1 MTAPL
6 ASSTGST
13 GSTGSTP
20 DQVRQLFNPRSIAL
34 IGATDKSRWSWSI
47 FGNLKLHGF
56 PGPVYLVNPRGIPV
70 HGEQSYARVGDLPE
84 QVDLAF
90 VMVPTSAVLGVLTE
104 VADHGIPSV
113 VLLTSGFAE
122 VGTEGA
128 ELERQVNDLAR
139 RRGLTILGPNGN
151 GYINAAAAI
160 TPYGL
165 PIDKPLLRG
174 PVGVVLQSGALA
186 SSVLT
191 FAQTRNVGV
200 SLLVSMGNESMVSM
214 TDVMRY
220 LIDDESTRVI
230 ALFIE
235 SVRKP
240 AEFLALAR
248 EALAK
253 GKPIVAV
260 KVGRSQT
267 GARVARA
274 HTGSLVGDDAVVDAV
289 FRQNGVIRV
298 DSLEDLIIT
307 AGLLADVLANHG
319 GPLPGRRFGFVTAS
333 GGASEIIADR
343 AEDEGIDV
351 PEFAPETVERLRRVV
366 PDFAATQN
374 PVDVTGYIL
383 INRDLMRNALAAVQD
398 DPNLDALVLV
408 SDLPRSAPPDPAP
421 VVEMFRQSSEV
432 LRHTAKPVIVMGNT
446 LTDVTAFGRD
456 VAGQTGYPGVLGG
469 IHHGM
474 TALGHAVRWS
484 ALHRAAKTGAAAAA
498 VQDPAGAMGSAMGSA
513 PQPRSAAEPAVPEQP
528 GASWSEH
535 RAGRFLA
542 AHGIPVVPGALV
554 TSAEQAADTAD
565 AVGYPVVVKLAAD
578 GIEHKSDI
586 GGVKIGL
593 SSAAEVRAAYAD
605 VVAAGR
611 AASADVQG
619 ALVQPQRV
627 GGIELLVGVVTDPA
641 WGQVLAVGLGGVWV
655 EILRDTALSVLP
667 VDRAQVLQSL
677 RSLRG
682 ARLFDGPRGTE
693 KADLD
698 AVADAITAVAA
709 LAQRLGDRLEALE
722 INPLLVR
729 GSQVEALDA
738 LITWRQ

>member
-1 MTAPL
+1 MTNQP
-6 ASSTGST
+6 ASTASTA
-13 GSTGSTP
+13 STP
-20 DQVRQLFNPRSIAL
+20 EQVRQLFNPRSVAL

-47 FGNLKLHGF
+47 YGNLKLHDF

-70 HGEQSYARVGDLPE
+70 HGEQSYARVADLPGP
-84 QVDLAF
+84 VDLAF
-90 VMVPTSAVLGVLTE
+90 VMVPTPAVLPVLAE
-104 VADHGIPSV
+104 VADAGIPSV

-122 VGTEGA
+122 VGEEGA
-128 ELERQVNDLAR
+128 ELERQVVELAS

-151 GYINAAAAI
+151 GYINAAAGI

-165 PIDKPLLRG
+165 VIEKPLLRG

-186 SSVLT
+186 SAVLG
-191 FAQTRNVGV
+191 FATSHNVGT

-220 LIDDESTRVI
+220 LIDDDATRVI

-235 SVRKP
+235 SVRRP
-240 AEFLALAR
+240 DEFLALAR

-253 GKPIVAV
+253 GKPVVAI

-307 AGLLADVLANHG
+307 AGLLAET
-319 GPLPGRRFGFVTAS
+319 GPLPGARFGFVTAS

-343 AEDEGIDV
+343 AEDEGIEI
-351 PEFAPETVERLRRVV
+351 PEFAPETVERLRQVV
-366 PDFAATQN
+366 PPFGATQN

-383 INRDLMRNALAAVQD
+383 INRDLLRNALAAVHD
-398 DPNLDALVLV
+398 DPSLDALVLV
-408 SDLPRSAPPDPAP
+408 SDLPRAAPPDVAP
-421 VVEMFRQSSEV
+421 VIEMYRQTSEL
-432 LRHTAKPVIVMGNT
+432 LRSTAKPVIVMGNT
-446 LTDVTAFGRD
+446 LTDITAFGRD
-456 VAGQTGYPGVLGG
+456 VAAQTGYPGVLGG
-469 IHHGM
+469 IHHGL
-474 TALGHAVRWS
+474 TALGRAVRWS
-484 ALHRAAKTGAAAAA
+484 ALHQSVKDASPAAA
-498 VQDPAGAMGSAMGSA
+498 
-513 PQPRSAAEPAVPEQP
+513 PQSPAEPELTLPDQP
-528 GASWSEH
+528 GASWSEY
-535 RAGRFLA
+535 RASAFLA
-542 AHGIPVVPGALV
+542 EHGIPVVPSVLATDLR
-554 TSAEQAADTAD
+554 SAAVAAGEL
-565 AVGYPVVVKLAAD
+565 GYPVVVKLAAD

-586 GGVKIGL
+586 GGVKVGL
-593 SSAAEVRAAYAD
+593 QDAAEVEAAYAE
-605 VVAAGR
+605 VTAAGR
-611 AASADVQG
+611 AAGADVRG
-619 ALVQPQRV
+619 ALVQPMRD

-655 EILRDTALSVLP
+655 EILRDTALRVLP
-667 VDRAQVLQSL
+667 VGRDQVLQSL
-677 RSLRG
+677 RGLRG

-698 AVADAITAVAA
+698 AVADAIAAVAA
-709 LAQRLGDRLEALE
+709 LAGRLGDRLEALE
-722 INPLLVR
+722 VNPLLVR

-738 LITWRQ
+738 LITWREG

>member
-1 MTAPL
+1 MTTPL
-6 ASSTGST
+6 ASGHH
-13 GSTGSTP
+13 G
-20 DQVRQLFNPRSIAL
+20 QVRQLFNPRSVAL

-56 PGPVYLVNPRGIPV
+56 AGPVYLVNPRGIPV
-70 HGEQSYARVGDLPE
+70 HGQESYARVADLPGP
-84 QVDLAF
+84 VDLAF
-90 VMVPTSAVLGVLTE
+90 VMVPTSAVLSVLAE
-104 VADHGIPSV
+104 VADAGIPSA

-122 VGTEGA
+122 VGAAGA
-128 ELERQVNDLAR
+128 ELERQVVDLAR

-151 GYINAAAAI
+151 GYINAAASI

-165 PIDKPLLRG
+165 PIDKPLLSG

-191 FAQTRNVGV
+191 FAQSRNVGV

-220 LIDDESTRVI
+220 LIDDEATRVI

-235 SVRKP
+235 SVRRP
-240 AEFLALAR
+240 DEFLALAR

-253 GKPIVAV
+253 GKPVVAI
-260 KVGRSQT
+260 KVGRSQA

-307 AGLLADVLANHG
+307 AGLLAET
-319 GPLPGRRFGFVTAS
+319 GPLPGNRFGFITAS

-343 AEDEGIDV
+343 AEDEGIEI
-351 PEFAPETVERLRRVV
+351 PEFAPDTVERLRRVV
-366 PDFAATQN
+366 PEFAATQN

-398 DPNLDALVLV
+398 DPGLDALVLV
-408 SDLPRSAPPDPAP
+408 SDLPRTAPPDPAP
-421 VVEMFRQSSEV
+421 VIEMFRHSSEA
-432 LRHTAKPVIVMGNT
+432 LRQTAKPLIVMGNT
-446 LTDVTAFGRD
+446 LTDITPFGRD
-456 VAGQTGYPGVLGG
+456 VARQTGYPGVLGG
-469 IHHGM
+469 IHHGLI
-474 TALGHAVRWS
+474 ALGRAVRWS
-484 ALHRAAKTGAAAAA
+484 ALHR
-498 VQDPAGAMGSAMGSA
+498 
-513 PQPRSAAEPAVPEQP
+513 SAAQQAPAVPRPRTEQELEVPDQP
-528 GASWSEH
+528 GSSWSEH
-535 RAGRFLA
+535 RAARFLA
-542 AHGIPVVPGALV
+542 AHGIPVVPSALV
-554 TSAEQAADTAD
+554 TSPEQAADTAA

-593 SSAAEVRAAYAD
+593 GSAAEVRAAYAD

-611 AASADVQG
+611 AAGADVQG
-619 ALVQPQRV
+619 ALVQPQRA

-655 EILRDTALSVLP
+655 EILADTALSVLP
-667 VDRAQVLQSL
+667 VDRARVLQAL

-682 ARLFDGPRGTE
+682 ARLFDGPRGTA

-698 AVADAITAVAA
+698 AVADAITAVAD
-709 LAQRLGDRLEALE
+709 LAGRLGDRLEALE
-722 INPLLVR
+722 VNPLLVR

-738 LITWRQ
+738 LITWRQP